1 MSRFSKTALIAGA
14 IALCASPAFAHPGHE
29 FGHTAL
35 QGFFH
40 PLGGIDHVIAMIAVG
55 ALALC
60 RGGRAIWTVPLAFV
74 LMMAVGAVLGAT
86 GLGLP
91 GVEQGIAASVLV
103 LGMLIVVATRL
114 SLIFATVLVGA
125 FAVFHG
131 TAHGLEGATTGIVPT
146 SYFLGFLLAT
156 VMLHCAGIALGAAFA
171 AIENRNLVRRAAGTA
186 VGLTGLMMIVG

>member
-1 MSRFSKTALIAGA
+1 MSRLSKTALIAAA
-14 IALCASPAFAHPGHE
+14 IALCAGPAFAHSGHE

-35 QGFFH
+35 QGFLH
-40 PLGGIDHVIAMIAVG
+40 PLSGIDHVIAMIAIG
-55 ALALC
+55 LLAFCL
-60 RGGRAIWTVPLAFV
+60 GGRAIWTVPLAFV

-114 SLIFATVLVGA
+114 SLIFATVLAGA

-131 TAHGLEGATTGIVPT
+131 TAHGLESAMAGIVT

-171 AIENRNLVRRAAGTA
+171 ATENRNLLQRAAGTV

>member
-1 MSRFSKTALIAGA
+1 MSRFSKTALLAGT

-35 QGFFH
+35 EGFLH
-40 PLGGIDHVIAMIAVG
+40 PLSGIDHVIAMIAVG
-55 ALALC
+55 LLAFCL
-60 RGGRAIWTVPLAFV
+60 GGRAIWTVPLAFV

-103 LGMLIVVATRL
+103 LGMLIVAATRL
-114 SLIFATVLVGA
+114 SLIFATVLAGA

-146 SYFLGFLLAT
+146 SYFLGFLLASVT
-156 VMLHCAGIALGAAFA
+156 LHFAGIALGAAITA
-171 AIENRNLVRRAAGTA
+171 MENRNLVQRAAGTV
-186 VGLTGLMMIVG
+186 VGLTGLMMITG

>member
-35 QGFFH
+35 QGFLH

-55 ALALC
+55 FLALC

-103 LGMLIVVATRL
+103 LGMLIVVATRPPYWWAH
-114 SLIFATVLVGA
+114 SRSF
-125 FAVFHG
+125 
-131 TAHGLEGATTGIVPT
+131 TAQHTDWKVP
-146 SYFLGFLLAT
+146 L
-156 VMLHCAGIALGAAFA
+156 
-171 AIENRNLVRRAAGTA
+171 RASCRAP
-186 VGLTGLMMIVG
+186 IS